1 MKRDVNVQGP
11 AVNHSHNSI
20 YRLNLRYPT
29 GHEIFFGFVGWL
41 LCIHRQIVRAL
52 DAKLYMSKPLL
63 ENVTAQITIL

>member
-52 DAKLYMSKPLL
+52 DAKL
-63 ENVTAQITIL
+63 